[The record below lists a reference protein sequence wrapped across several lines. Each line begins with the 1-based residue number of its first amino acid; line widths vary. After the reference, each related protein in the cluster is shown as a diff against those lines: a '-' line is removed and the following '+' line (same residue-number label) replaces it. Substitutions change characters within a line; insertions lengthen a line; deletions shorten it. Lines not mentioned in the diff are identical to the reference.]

1 MRCFGD
7 GSSKKRDPLGGIGRI
22 RSTLATE
29 KGSVS
34 GGPVGIED
42 VCARCTATLT
52 GRQFGDCAGK
62 YLEHGY
68 LLSINFFGKIMC
80 RL

>member
-1 MRCFGD
+1 
-7 GSSKKRDPLGGIGRI
+7 
-22 RSTLATE
+22 
-29 KGSVS
+29 
-34 GGPVGIED
+34 
-42 VCARCTATLT
+42 LT